1 MMDKKIFLESSFK
14 MLGEA
19 PANNEPVKIAGY
31 ASTTET
37 DRVGDVI
44 ISEAWN
50 MGMENFINNPIV
62 LFNHDYDHPIGK
74 VINYRVDMKGL
85 YVEAEIYPEAGT
97 AYDMVKR
104 GVLTTFSVGFQ
115 IKDARYEPGNDI
127 FYITAVDLYEISVVS
142 VPANAGAVFEL
153 SKSLSSEQLD
163 SMKKEFS
170 TASVEEP
177 TEVTVE
183 NNETAAEAETE
194 INPNEEIKQMSD
206 MNIDVAAIAEA
217 AATAAV
223 AKSVEVGTSG
233 AERLVADLEARLADQ
248 TKGLSDAV
256 AGLKA
261 ELAEK
266 AAELEAM
273 QASKRTFATDGL
285 DYSAKEKAVFAALM
299 AGKSIEATKFGRSV
313 IEKAGPH
320 VSSADFEKEVST
332 NLEMAIRQQLV
343 VAPLFRSINMTTP
356 QMIIPVNPESGL
368 AGWVDPA
375 NYGAAGASGTAA
387 THALTE
393 IQLNARKLATKEFVT
408 LDEEEDAILAIVP
421 FVRDAM
427 QRRMARAMDV
437 ALLRGTGANAADP
450 ITGLVTRDAASAVTV
465 PVAAKVTA
473 NTLIA
478 LRKDMGVM
486 GLNPADVVYVVS
498 TEAYFDLLEDTNF
511 MTVDKIGAAA
521 TLLTGEVGMVA
532 GSKVLVSGEFEAKAA
547 TKAGV
552 VAVYK
557 PNFVIGNH
565 RSLRM
570 DSDIDVEKQSRILVA
585 SSKMG
590 FTAIETAA
598 TRLGV
603 SVMRW
608 VA

>member
-1 MMDKKIFLESSFK
+1 
-14 MLGEA
+14 
-19 PANNEPVKIAGY
+19 
-31 ASTTET
+31 
-37 DRVGDVI
+37 
-44 ISEAWN
+44 
-50 MGMENFINNPIV
+50 
-62 LFNHDYDHPIGK
+62 
-74 VINYRVDMKGL
+74 
-85 YVEAEIYPEAGT
+85 
-97 AYDMVKR
+97 
-104 GVLTTFSVGFQ
+104 
-115 IKDARYEPGNDI
+115 
-127 FYITAVDLYEISVVS
+127 
-142 VPANAGAVFEL
+142 
-153 SKSLSSEQLD
+153 
-163 SMKKEFS
+163 
-170 TASVEEP
+170 
-177 TEVTVE
+177 
-183 NNETAAEAETE
+183 
-194 INPNEEIKQMSD
+194 
-206 MNIDVAAIAEA
+206 
-217 AATAAV
+217 
-223 AKSVEVGTSG
+223 
-233 AERLVADLEARLADQ
+233 
-248 TKGLSDAV
+248 
-256 AGLKA
+256 
-261 ELAEK
+261 
-266 AAELEAM
+266 
-273 QASKRTFATDGL
+273 
-285 DYSAKEKAVFAALM
+285 
-299 AGKSIEATKFGRSV
+299 
-313 IEKAGPH
+313 
-320 VSSADFEKEVST
+320 
-332 NLEMAIRQQLV
+332 
-343 VAPLFRSINMTTP
+343 
-356 QMIIPVNPESGL
+356 
-368 AGWVDPA
+368 
-375 NYGAAGASGTAA
+375 
-387 THALTE
+387 
-393 IQLNARKLATKEFVT
+393 
-408 LDEEEDAILAIVP
+408 
-421 FVRDAM
+421 
-427 QRRMARAMDV
+427 MARAMDV